1 MLTIKTN
8 AVSTATLPTLRRD
21 AMLDGDNGGVRFA
34 FDLPFG
40 FCWPGQDNPADG
52 DAIVDVAERAN
63 GSYIATG
70 TGVTFAG
77 GGFDYTSL
85 TGGKGY
91 VAGPTDAL
99 ATIKAGSEYFLV
111 ALYMRL
117 PSTADF
123 AITGGVVASIF
134 QAAASNYTAGPDM
147 VMIDINSSY
156 AIEFRR
162 QTNGST
168 YSSNPTPINIPETLR
183 GRMCQ
188 IAVWRNAAGVGLRVK
203 SVDGEI
209 SYTSTTVGAENA
221 GDFSG
226 LSPKFGATP
235 GYGHI
240 LKSRLYRGWIEDL
253 ELSERAPLSVLD
265 ADWSR
270 VQARIAASAA
280 ANGGTSL
287 IFV

>member
-8 AVSTATLPTLRRD
+8 AVSTATLQTLRRD
-21 AMLDGDNGGVRFA
+21 AMLDGDNGGVRFS

-40 FCWPGQDNPADG
+40 FCWPGQDNPTNG
-52 DAIVDVAERAN
+52 DPVIDVAERAN

-70 TGVTFAG
+70 TGVAFAG

-123 AITGGVVASIF
+123 AITGGAVASIF
-134 QAAASNYTAGPDM
+134 QAAASAYTAGPDM

-168 YSSNPTPINIPETLR
+168 WVGNPSPINIPETLR
-183 GRMCQ
+183 GKMCQ
-188 IAVWRNAAGVGLRVK
+188 IAVWRNAAGVGLRAK

-209 SYTSTTVGAENA
+209 NYTSTVVGSENA

-235 GYGHI
+235 GFGHL
-240 LKSRLYRGWIEDL
+240 LKSRLYRGWVEDL
-253 ELSERAPLSVLD
+253 ELSGRVPLTVLD
-265 ADWSR
+265 ADWAR
-270 VQARIAASAA
+270 VQARITAS
-280 ANGGTSL
+280 GGT

>member
-8 AVSTATLPTLRRD
+8 AVSTATLPTLKRD
-21 AMLDGDNGGVRFA
+21 AMLDNANDGVTFL

-40 FCWPGQDNPADG
+40 FCWPGQDAPTNG
-52 DAIVDVAERAN
+52 DAVTDVAERAN

-99 ATIKAGSEYFLV
+99 DAISAGSQYFMV
-111 ALYMRL
+111 AAYMRL

-123 AITGGVVASIF
+123 AITGGAVASIF

-147 VMIDINSSY
+147 VMLDINSSY
-156 AIEFRR
+156 QFEFRR
-162 QTNGST
+162 QKYGST
-168 YSSNPTPINIPETLR
+168 YQTGGPVTVPEGLR
-183 GRMCQ
+183 GDVCQ
-188 IAVWRNAAGVGLRVK
+188 IAFWRNASGVGTRIK
-203 SVDGEI
+203 SADTELNFTSPVVDTNNVA
-209 SYTSTTVGAENA
+209 SFA
-221 GDFSG
+221 G
-226 LSPKFGATP
+226 LSPKWGATP

-240 LKSRLYRGWIEDL
+240 LKSRLYRGWVEDL
-253 ELSERAPLSVLD
+253 SVSGRTPLTVLND
-265 ADWSR
+265 DWTR
-270 VQARIAASAA
+270 VQARIAAS
-280 ANGGTSL
+280 GGT

>member
-8 AVSTATLPTLRRD
+8 AVSTATLPTLKRD
-21 AMLDGDNGGVRFA
+21 AMLDNANNGVRFL

-40 FCWPGQDNPADG
+40 FCWPDQDAPANG
-52 DAIVDVAERAN
+52 DAVIDVAERAN

-99 ATIKAGSEYFLV
+99 DAISAGSRYFM
-111 ALYMRL
+111 AASYMRL

-123 AITGGVVASIF
+123 AITSGSVASIF
-134 QAAASNYTAGPDM
+134 QAAATNYTAGADM
-147 VMIDINSSY
+147 VMIDINTSY

-162 QTNGST
+162 QTSGST
-168 YSSNPTPINIPETLR
+168 WVGTPSPVNVPETLR

-188 IAVWRNAAGVGLRVK
+188 IAVWRNAAGVGLRT
-203 SVDGEI
+203 I
-209 SYTSTTVGAENA
+209 VGSNNA
-221 GDFSG
+221 ASFAG
-226 LSPKFGATP
+226 LSPKWGATP
-235 GYGHI
+235 GYGSI
-240 LKSRLYRGWIEDL
+240 LKSRLYRGWVEDL
-253 ELSERAPLSVLD
+253 SVSGRTPLTVLD
-265 ADWSR
+265 DDWTR
-270 VQARIAASAA
+270 VQARIAKSAA